1 MPSRPVRRL
10 LVSALALAALPAAAV
25 AAEGMWQP
33 AQLPAIAE
41 RLTQAGLEIDPK
53 GLADLTQ
60 YPMNAVVSLG
70 GCTASFVSPKGLV
83 TTNHHCAYGSIQFNS
98 TAERNLLTD
107 GFVAK
112 TLGEELRAEPSARIF
127 VTESIT
133 DVTSTVLKG
142 LDDSVR
148 GVERYSRIDERT
160 KALVADCEKT
170 AGYRCD
176 VYVFHGGARFNL
188 VKQLEIRDV
197 RLVYAPAE
205 AIGKFGG
212 DVDNWIWPRH
222 TGDFAF
228 YRAYVGPD
236 GKPAD
241 YSELNVPYTPKAFLK
256 VSDQGVDEGSFVMV
270 AGYPGRTN
278 RYRTSAE
285 IASAI
290 EWSYPQL
297 IERFGAVLA
306 EIERTTKGRPEAA
319 VKYAATVAS
328 LNNTLKNAE
337 GHRDGFARIDAVGMK
352 RANEQAV
359 LDWSK
364 QANAGEAADAFS
376 ALDAH
381 LATIR
386 ATRERDALLGQL
398 GLIGAPGGNPVP
410 VGASNVLNTARLLLR
425 ASIERALPDAQRAY
439 GLQDRDQRVLEGR
452 LRQLDQR
459 LDLAVD
465 RAIVELLLGR
475 YLALPTE
482 QRIPELDRW
491 IAGGDGTADAA
502 ALKTRLDALYAGTK
516 ITDVNQRLTWF
527 AADRKTLEAETDPA
541 LAFAQALMPAMLR
554 IEAEHKA
561 LLGNEYLLRPQW
573 MEQHLARAEATKTAI
588 YPDANSSL
596 RVTFGNVM
604 GVSPRDAVSNAA
616 LTYGE
621 GILEKH
627 TGADPFDATAEQ
639 VEALKAKRF
648 GRYAD
653 KDGRLP
659 VNFLADL
666 DITGGNSGSPVLNA
680 RGELVGLAFDG
691 NYEAISS
698 GWIFNPKL
706 TRMIS
711 VDARYMFW
719 VMDLLDDADHLLREM
734 DVKPHLP

>member
-10 LVSALALAALPAAAV
+10 LVSALALAVFPVAAL

-41 RLTQAGLEIDPK
+41 RLTAAGLEINPK

-83 TTNHHCAYGSIQFNS
+83 ATNHHCAYGSIQFNS
-98 TAERNLLTD
+98 TAERNLLTQ

-112 TLGEELRAEPSARIF
+112 TLGEELRAEPSARIY

-133 DVTSTVLKG
+133 DVTATVLKE
-142 LDDSVR
+142 LDAEVR
-148 GVERYSRIDERT
+148 GAERHARIDQRM
-160 KALVADCEKT
+160 KALVAECEQA

-188 VKQLEIRDV
+188 VKQLEVRDV

-212 DVDNWIWPRH
+212 DIDNWIWPRH

-241 YSELNVPYTPKAFLK
+241 YSELNVPYTPKSFLK
-256 VSDQGVDEGSFVMV
+256 VSDRGVEDGSFVMV

-285 IASAI
+285 VEAAI
-290 EWSYPQL
+290 EWTYPQL
-297 IERFGAVLA
+297 IERLGAVVA
-306 EIERTTKGRPEAA
+306 TIERATEGRPEAA
-319 VKYAATVAS
+319 VKYAATLAS
-328 LNNTLKNAE
+328 LNNGLKNGE
-337 GHRDGFARIDAVGMK
+337 GHRDGFARIDAVGVK
-352 RANEQAV
+352 RAQEQAV

-364 QANAGEAADAFS
+364 QANGGQAAEAFAE
-376 ALDAH
+376 LDAH

-386 ATRERDALLGQL
+386 ATRARDALLGQL
-398 GLIGAPGGNPVP
+398 GLIGQPGGNPVP
-410 VGASNVLNTARLLLR
+410 TGASNVLNTARLLLR
-425 ASIERALPDAQRAY
+425 ASIERELPDAERAY
-439 GLQDRDQRVLEGR
+439 GLQARDQRALEGR

-459 LDLAVD
+459 LDFAVD

-475 YLALPTE
+475 YLALPAE
-482 QRIPELDRW
+482 QRVPELDRW
-491 IAGGDGTADAA
+491 IAGGEGTADAA
-502 ALKTRLDALYAGTK
+502 ALKLRLDALYAGTK
-516 ITDVNQRLTWF
+516 IGEVNQRLAWF
-527 AADRKTLEAETDPA
+527 AADRQTLEAANDPA
-541 LAFAQALMPAMLR
+541 LAFARALMPAMLR

-561 LLGNEYLLRPQW
+561 LLGDEYLLRPRW

-604 GVSPRDAVSNAA
+604 GVSPRDAVVNAA

-627 TGADPFDATAEQ
+627 TGVDPFDATVAQ
-639 VEALKAKRF
+639 VEALQAKRF

-680 RGELVGLAFDG
+680 RGEFVGLAFDG

-706 TRMIS
+706 TRMIA

-734 DVKPHLP
+734 SVKPHLP